1 MAKGYVVYN
10 PLAGNGQ
17 AQADAQLLQVILD
30 EELEYYDI
38 TRITNYEAFIGG
50 MEREDYLVVV
60 GGDGT
65 LNRFVNDTDGLE
77 ISQEILYFPTG
88 TGNDFA
94 KDIGMGENPRP
105 ITEYLKNLPSVEV
118 NGKHYRFINGVGFG
132 IDGYCCQ
139 VGDEL
144 RKIPGKKVNYTGI
157 AIKGLLLYFAP
168 RNATVTVDGKE
179 YTYKKVW
186 IAPTMH
192 GKFYG
197 GGMIPTY
204 LNLNSLGLLNTPWVM
219 FVPAA
224 ISVTNFIIMR
234 NYFTHSVPGELI
246 EAAYMEGATELQTL
260 TKIVLPLSKP
270 ILSVL
275 SIYYMSGHWNAY
287 FSAIIYLSDEKLMP
301 LQVFLRRILIMGGME
316 GMSTGSTMTDSLIYE
331 SLKYGVIVVSTLPML
346 VGYLLVQKSFKKGIM
361 MGSLKG

>member
-1 MAKGYVVYN
+1 MNTIGRKKFNSDTVFNIVVYTFAISLAALWLYPLIYVVSASFSA
-10 PLAGNGQ
+10 PES
-17 AQADAQLLQVILD
+17 LLSGEVVLLPKSFNFSAYKYIFQDSGILTG
-30 EELEYYDI
+30 YRNTIFYS
-38 TRITNYEAFIGG
+38 
-50 MEREDYLVVV
+50 VV
-60 GGDGT
+60 GTVYNMLLTICAAYPLYRPDLKGRGGLT
-65 LNRFVNDTDGLE
+65 LMMTF
-77 ISQEILYFPTG
+77 
-88 TGNDFA
+88 
-94 KDIGMGENPRP
+94 
-105 ITEYLKNLPSVEV
+105 
-118 NGKHYRFINGVGFG
+118 
-132 IDGYCCQ
+132 
-139 VGDEL
+139 
-144 RKIPGKKVNYTGI
+144 
-157 AIKGLLLYFAP
+157 
-168 RNATVTVDGKE
+168 
-179 YTYKKVW
+179 
-186 IAPTMH
+186 TM
-192 GKFYG
+192 FFG

>member
-1 MAKGYVVYN
+1 MNTIGRKKFNSDTVFNIVVYTFAISLAALWLYPLIYVVSASFSA
-10 PLAGNGQ
+10 PES
-17 AQADAQLLQVILD
+17 LLSGEVVLLPKSFNFSAYKYIFQDSGILTG
-30 EELEYYDI
+30 YRNTIFYS
-38 TRITNYEAFIGG
+38 
-50 MEREDYLVVV
+50 VV
-60 GGDGT
+60 GTVYNMLLTICAAYPLSRPDLKGRGGLT
-65 LNRFVNDTDGLE
+65 LMMTF
-77 ISQEILYFPTG
+77 
-88 TGNDFA
+88 
-94 KDIGMGENPRP
+94 
-105 ITEYLKNLPSVEV
+105 
-118 NGKHYRFINGVGFG
+118 
-132 IDGYCCQ
+132 
-139 VGDEL
+139 
-144 RKIPGKKVNYTGI
+144 
-157 AIKGLLLYFAP
+157 
-168 RNATVTVDGKE
+168 
-179 YTYKKVW
+179 
-186 IAPTMH
+186 TM
-192 GKFYG
+192 FFG

-204 LNLNSLGLLNTPWVM
+204 LNLNSLGMLNTPWVM

-301 LQVFLRRILIMGGME
+301 LQVFLRRILNMGGRE